1 MKNVSNHYKIVLE
14 RKIRRCLRRTDWILY
29 NIEEKY
35 TPEQVQDTIDYK
47 NKLRLKIKNID
58 DNTIEFPELPS
69 FINPLDL
76 EE

>member
-14 RKIRRCLRRTDWILY
+14 RKIRRCLRRTDWIVF
-29 NIEEKY
+29 NAEDIF
-35 TPEQVQDTIDYK
+35 TAEQVTEAKVYRQSLRDMDK
-47 NKLRLKIKNID
+47 NNY
-58 DNTIEFPELPS
+58 EFPVMPS